1 MASVQWD
8 RVKEIVDAFH
18 EEAPDD
24 LEAWLDERCGDD
36 EALRREAESLLQAD
50 QGGRLS
56 DEDRAA
62 DRLSVEMPGAEDP
75 PGDPQSPLG
84 PPGGKEGTTVG
95 PYRLLEEIGVGG
107 MSVVY
112 RAERTGADFEQ
123 TVAVKLLQRRLGD
136 EGARQRFRTERQV
149 LASLDHP
156 SIAQLIDGGVT
167 EGGRPYFVMEYV
179 DGTPITEYAD
189 ANDLG
194 LEARLDLLRQ
204 TAEALQAAH
213 RQLVVHR
220 DLKPSNVFV
229 AETETGA
236 PTVKL
241 LDFGIAKLLGDTLPV
256 TRPRTQ
262 TGRRPMT
269 PACAAPEQVGGGE
282 ISTQTDVYQLGML
295 AYELLAGARPFD
307 VEDASPAERERIIRE
322 ERPARPSEQEGKG
335 GVPTARLR
343 DDLDTVVLK
352 ALRKEPDRRYASVEA
367 FAEDL
372 RRYRAGE
379 PVRARPATAAYRA
392 RKFMERNA
400 RAVAGIATFV
410 VVIVGLTSFYIL
422 QISEE
427 RNRAQRE
434 ARKAEAVAGY
444 LTDLLQSTRPDEAV
458 GDTVTAA
465 DMLRRG
471 RKRIDQLGDQPAVQ
485 ARMLQLLGN
494 AYRER
499 GNSEQA
505 AQLLRHSLSIR
516 DSLYGGAHRSIANTI
531 EELAHLQQ
539 TRGNY
544 RRADSLW
551 RQTLTAQRARFGSG
565 SPKLWEPLNNLG
577 IVALKKGRYAA
588 ADSLFRRALQVMRAA
603 PTPDSANLA
612 STLQNWALALGD
624 QGRYDRAD
632 SLYRKALRVNR
643 AVHSPPHPSFAVM
656 LHNLATMHIAQGRLG
671 VADSLLRR
679 AATIERRT
687 RGPRHQN
694 TAIVLTTRG
703 NVLAK
708 QGRFA
713 AAASLYRE
721 AYAILR
727 GQRPKHHPEIALL
740 QRSLGQVLTELGRH
754 REAESFLQQSLEAHR
769 HEGRPNRAQ
778 RVRDDLAELYARWG
792 KPEKAALYRAGASD
806 AEPE

>member
-8 RVKEIVDAFH
+8 RVKEIIDAFH

-50 QGGRLS
+50 QEGRFS
-56 DEDRAA
+56 DQDRAA

-75 PGDPQSPLG
+75 PGDRQSPLG

-107 MSVVY
+107 MNVVY
-112 RAERTGADFEQ
+112 RAERAGADFEQ
-123 TVAVKLLQRRLGD
+123 IVAVKLLQRRLGD

-156 SIAQLIDGGVT
+156 GIAQLIDGGVT

-189 ANDLG
+189 AHDLG
-194 LEARLDLLRQ
+194 LEGRLDLLQQ
-204 TAEALQAAH
+204 TAEALRAAH

-229 AETETGA
+229 AEPETGA

-269 PACAAPEQVGGGE
+269 PAYAAPEQVGGGE

-307 VEDASPAERERIIRE
+307 VEDATPAERERIIRE
-322 ERPARPSEQEGKG
+322 ERPARPSEQDGAG
-335 GVPTARLR
+335 GVPAARLR

-352 ALRKEPDRRYASVEA
+352 ALRKEPDRRYASVGA
-367 FAEDL
+367 LAEDL
-372 RRYRAGE
+372 RRYRADE

-392 RKFMERNA
+392 RKFVERNA
-400 RAVAGIATFV
+400 QAVAGIATFV
-410 VVIVGLTSFYIL
+410 VVVVGLTAFYIL

-444 LTDLLQSTRPDEAV
+444 LTDLLQSTRPDESAEEE
-458 GDTVTAA
+458 VTAA

-471 RKRIDQLGDQPAVQ
+471 QRRIDQLEGQPAVQ

-499 GNSEQA
+499 ADYERA
-505 AQLLRHSLSIR
+505 TRLLRRSLSIR
-516 DSLYGGAHRSIANTI
+516 DSLYSGSHRSIANTL

-539 TRGNY
+539 QLGRY

-551 RQTLTAQRARFGSG
+551 RRALEAQKARFGPD
-565 SPKLWEPLNNLG
+565 SPKLWESFNNLG
-577 IVALKKGRYAA
+577 IVAQKQGNHAEADSLYQRALAVERAAQDPDSVRLASTTQNQAHAESKLGNQERAVSLYRDALSMSRAVGDSSHPRMAVLLHNLATSLEAQGRLGR
-588 ADSLFRRALQVMRAA
+588 ADSLFRQAIAIERRARG
-603 PTPDSANLA
+603 PRHPNLGIILVSRGQILSKQKRFSKA
-612 STLQNWALALGD
+612 V
-624 QGRYDRAD
+624 
-632 SLYRKALRVNR
+632 SLYRRAQTIFQKKLPNDHTRLARANKALGGALVE
-643 AVHSPPHPSFAVM
+643 
-656 LHNLATMHIAQGRLG
+656 LG
-671 VADSLLRR
+671 QYQEAESLLRR
-679 AATIERRT
+679 SLDVYQD
-687 RGPRHQN
+687 RG
-694 TAIVLTTRG
+694 
-703 NVLAK
+703 
-708 QGRFA
+708 
-713 AAASLYRE
+713 RE
-721 AYAILR
+721 
-727 GQRPKHHPEIALL
+727 
-740 QRSLGQVLTELGRH
+740 TEVRKI
-754 REAESFLQQSLEAHR
+754 
-769 HEGRPNRAQ
+769 RA
-778 RVRDDLAELYARWG
+778 DLADLYAEWG
-792 KPEKAALYRAGASD
+792 TPEKAAMIDTTAT
-806 AEPE
+806 AEANR

>member
-75 PGDPQSPLG
+75 PGAPKSPLG

-107 MSVVY
+107 MSIVY
-112 RAERTGADFEQ
+112 RAERAGADFEQ

-136 EGARQRFRTERQV
+136 EEGRQRFRTERQV

-156 SIAQLIDGGVT
+156 GIAQLIDGGVT

-189 ANDLG
+189 AHDLG

-229 AETETGA
+229 TETETG
-236 PTVKL
+236 PQVKL

-269 PACAAPEQVGGGE
+269 PAYAAPEQVGGGE

-307 VEDASPAERERIIRE
+307 IEDASPAERERLLRE

-335 GVPTARLR
+335 GVPAARLQ

-352 ALRKEPDRRYASVEA
+352 ALRKEPDRRYASVGA
-367 FAEDL
+367 LAEDL
-372 RRYRAGE
+372 RRYRANE

-392 RKFMERNA
+392 RKFVERNA
-400 RAVAGIATFV
+400 RAVAGVAAAMA
-410 VVIVGLTSFYIL
+410 VIVGLTAFYIHR
-422 QISEE
+422 ISEE
-427 RNRAQRE
+427 RDRAQRE

-444 LTDLLQSTRPDEAV
+444 LTDLLQSTRPDESAEEE
-458 GDTVTAA
+458 VTAA

-471 RKRIDQLGDQPAVQ
+471 RRRIDQLEGQPAVQ

-499 GNSEQA
+499 ADYEQA
-505 AQLLRHSLSIR
+505 TRLLRRSFSIR
-516 DSLYGGAHRSIANTI
+516 DSLYGDSHRSIANTL

-539 TRGNY
+539 QLGNY
-544 RRADSLW
+544 SQADSLW
-551 RQTLTAQRARFGSG
+551 REALEAQKLRLGPG

-577 IVALKKGRYAA
+577 IVAQKQGNYAE
-588 ADSLFRRALQVMRAA
+588 ADSFFQAALQAERSASV
-603 PTPDSANLA
+603 PDSGNLA
-612 STLQNWALALGD
+612 ATMQNLAIAYDEQGQYD
-624 QGRYDRAD
+624 QAD
-632 SLYRKALRVNR
+632 SLYRMALRLNR
-643 AVHSPPHPSFAVM
+643 EQYEAPHPSIATT
-656 LHNLATMHIAQGRLG
+656 LYNQAGLLAQKGRL
-671 VADSLLRR
+671 VKADSLIRR
-679 AATIERRT
+679 ATDMDRRGM
-687 RGPRHQN
+687 GPRHPSVGIDLVLRGKILADRRRFEEARSVLRKARSILQENLPSDHVRIVSAEHQLGRVHMELGNYRRAESLLRGCLERVREKGARKQVQN
-694 TAIVLTTRG
+694 VRAD
-703 NVLAK
+703 LAK
-708 QGRFA
+708 
-713 AAASLYRE
+713 LY
-721 AYAILR
+721 
-727 GQRPKHHPEIALL
+727 
-740 QRSLGQVLTELGRH
+740 
-754 REAESFLQQSLEAHR
+754 
-769 HEGRPNRAQ
+769 
-778 RVRDDLAELYARWG
+778 DRWG
-792 KPEKAALYRAGASD
+792 KPEKAATFDTTATARAPG
-806 AEPE
+806 